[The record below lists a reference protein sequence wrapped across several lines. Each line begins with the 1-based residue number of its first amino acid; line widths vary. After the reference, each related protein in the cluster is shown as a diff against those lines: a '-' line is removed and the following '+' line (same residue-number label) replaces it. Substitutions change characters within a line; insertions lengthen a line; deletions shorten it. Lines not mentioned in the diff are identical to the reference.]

1 MLLVYTPK
9 ITSRLKFI
17 FKQICFR
24 ILGIPVDFTNKI
36 EPFIAHD
43 SLKISYGYQPLRN
56 EFFVKSNGLLDEQG
70 LSDITLNVQDWDNTK
85 CFFYVGDKSD
95 LPFDIFS
102 AAFYLLSRYEEYLP
116 HVKDS
121 YGRFTKEESLGFKH
135 DFLHQP
141 VVDIWAYK
149 FRTALQRR
157 FPDYEFTQ
165 RIYTIDPII
174 DVPVAYRYQNKGFL
188 RTIGGTFYDLFT
200 FKFKNVYNRYM
211 VLTGLRKD
219 PFNVFNWIL
228 NRQKAVHQ
236 RFKIFFLIGAYTTYD
251 KSINIQKK
259 GFVSLIKYMSDYC
272 HVGLKVSFLALDN
285 LNILKSEKQNIEAV
299 INTDLE
305 IVRASFSKVNLPVTY
320 RNMIELEITSDYT
333 MGYPN
338 TIGFR
343 AGTCTPFL
351 FYDIDYE
358 IQTPLLIYP
367 FQLMDF
373 ALLKNTSFL
382 DKKETLER
390 AMEQVKNVNGT
401 FRFIFHNYS
410 FGSKRRWANF
420 KKLFNLILNST
431 DDISA

>member
-165 RIYTIDPII
+165 RTYTIDPII

>member
-149 FRTALQRR
+149 FRKALQRR